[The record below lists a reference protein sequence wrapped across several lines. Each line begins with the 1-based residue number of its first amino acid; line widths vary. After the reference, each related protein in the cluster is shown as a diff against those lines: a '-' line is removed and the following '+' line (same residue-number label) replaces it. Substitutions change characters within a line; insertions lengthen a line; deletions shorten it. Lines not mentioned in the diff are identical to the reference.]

1 MTTMAVALEFAGLGW
16 GVIPLKSKSKQ
27 PLIAW
32 RALQHRKLNEREIVE
47 IFEQNPDANL
57 GVITGRVSNL
67 LVLDADAPDVV
78 KKWGVPITPIS
89 ETARGRHYYFHLPD
103 GKIRSAT
110 GLADGLDLRAEGGY
124 VVAPPSVHPSGKSYE
139 WVIPPTEAEPSPP
152 PAWILELLRKHR
164 ARHKAASL
172 AEIAHGVPEG
182 QRNISS
188 AKLIGYLLAHLPPD
202 LWESIA
208 WPLVR
213 GWNQL
218 NRPPLSER
226 DLRYTFDSIARRELQ
241 KQTKHEDKETQIVR
255 ALQVAFKYSNLS
267 QRQLAQLSNVPQS
280 KLSRLLNPNNLVMNH
295 FEKKSGFKS
304 ALFSESDSRPIHER
318 G

>member
-1 MTTMAVALEFAGLGW
+1 
-16 GVIPLKSKSKQ
+16 
-27 PLIAW
+27 
-32 RALQHRKLNEREIVE
+32 
-47 IFEQNPDANL
+47 
-57 GVITGRVSNL
+57 
-67 LVLDADAPDVV
+67 VLDADAPDAI
-78 KKWGVPITPIS
+78 KKWGVPVTPIS
-89 ETARGRHYYFHLPD
+89 ETARGRHYYFQLPD
-103 GKIRSAT
+103 VRIRSAT
-110 GLADGLDLRAEGGY
+110 GLASGLDLKAEGGY
-124 VVAPPSVHPSGKSYE
+124 VVAPPSVHPTGKSYQ
-139 WVIPPTEAEPSPP
+139 WVIPPIEAEPSPP

-218 NRPPLSER
+218 NHPPLSER

-241 KQTKHEDKETQIVR
+241 KRTNSESNEALLAR
-255 ALQVAFKYSNLS
+255 AVTIALEHSNLS
-267 QRQLAQLSNVPQS
+267 QRELARLLDISKS
-280 KLSRLLNPNNLVMNH
+280 KLSRLVNVHNTPNTPLPSNGTL
-295 FEKKSGFKS
+295 KIRSPQLKPTFKRECPTS
-304 ALFSESDSRPIHER
+304 DWGVALD
-318 G
+318 